1 VTVLDICE
9 PLFQYIC
16 RLNRSARKR
25 GDHDYNTVRSEVK
38 SLLESI
44 GRQAATDPKLVAQ
57 FHAER
62 GKLFLVLLFFVD
74 FMIRN
79 SELKFASDWVN
90 LAEKER
96 QYAGDEKFF
105 DLFEEC
111 LADRSDAATERL
123 SVYYTCIG
131 LGFTG
136 WYTGQPEHL
145 RRKMLECAGRLK
157 GLVTAND
164 IRRICPDA
172 YEHVDS
178 SNLVEPPGAS
188 LVVMGLALV
197 GLIAVVLIVNAY
209 SYYRNSSDLSGS
221 LQQVITSKSTP

>member
-1 VTVLDICE
+1 LTVLDVCE

-16 RLNRSARKR
+16 RLNRSARKG
-25 GDHDYNTVRSEVK
+25 GDHDYNTVRSEIK
-38 SLLESI
+38 SLLENVR
-44 GRQAATDPKLVAQ
+44 RQAKADPKLVSQ
-57 FHAER
+57 FHSEQ

-74 FMIRN
+74 FMVRN
-79 SELKFASDWVN
+79 SALKFASEWVN

-123 SVYYTCIG
+123 SVYYTCLG

-136 WYTGQPEHL
+136 WYIGQPEHL

-157 GLVTAND
+157 GLVSAND
-164 IRRICPDA
+164 IRKICPDA

-178 SNLVEPPGAS
+178 SNLVQPPGAS
-188 LVVMGLALV
+188 LIGICLALV
-197 GLIAVVLIVNAY
+197 GLIAVVLVINAY
-209 SYYRNSSDLSGS
+209 SYYRNSSDLSES
-221 LQQVITSKSTP
+221 LKQVIDAKSTP